1 MTDKQNRSAEEEVT
15 LARQKY
21 AHFLNDADR
30 YDTIQF
36 TQADLEHLRHPNPQP
51 LDSDYFISSP
61 YSNSAK
67 PKEEFEPKVK
77 EEPATERAIF
87 SIGKNPQPKP
97 KATPSYEEFQQAEA
111 ETHTDDEIEQKGGIS
126 FKLPQLSALF
136 RKRAPKPPL
145 GEPIEEEWIEEADM
159 EQAEVASS
167 SKPMESFAEPQ
178 EVESSEIVDEVNESE
193 PTVATEV
200 KDTVVASQ
208 EELIAFIEDERDWIE
223 EAEEDTNLYEEELE
237 EPTIRSDQMKS
248 NRVAEAKQ
256 SVGQFFN
263 RLKTRLS
270 QIGKKQKSKEEDIL
284 NLDEG
289 AEWTEAE
296 VAEYSETLSQETS
309 HFSEP
314 ILTDQVLEELLTED
328 DLMVE
333 SELSDQQNLV
343 RGTAWLTFGNVFSRI
358 LGALYVIPWAT
369 WLGAEYVQAN
379 GLYSA
384 GYVPYSL
391 FLAIATAGFPSA
403 VAKQM
408 AYYHSRKEYKVA
420 DKLFKY
426 SVFVMLLTGL
436 VSSAILFLFAPTLAT
451 HTPTENLDAAIAVI
465 RSLVPALLIL
475 PLMSVLR
482 GYFQGFNDMVPTAVS
497 QVIEQ
502 IARVVYMLAA
512 TYAITQLYFGEVTQ
526 AVVHSTFAA
535 FVGALASLI
544 YLVVIY
550 LRRLPLLERLMAQSA
565 EHKEIDFKESIR
577 IMLVDSIPFI
587 LLGSGI
593 IIAQV
598 MDTYTFRPM
607 LYATTILRN
616 REIVELYGVLSL
628 DVNKLIMII
637 ISLAVAVSTSAIPAI
652 ASKFAVRDVEGTRSI
667 TQRVI
672 VLFCYIMFPAAVGM
686 ASLSTNVYQ
695 LFYAQGS
702 VHGPSL
708 LVTACYMSIVLGAY
722 TVLSTVLQ
730 SMNYRRATIQ
740 YLALGL
746 VVKLVVQFP
755 LIALF
760 QTHGAIL
767 STMIGFAVA
776 TGLMYWKIDH
786 RLHIGTKQFSV
797 QLIKI
802 VVATIIMGLA
812 TTLWGRM
819 LDAAFGQVGRGMTFV
834 KVSLVV
840 LIGILIYF
848 AIMALF
854 GMLPI
859 LFGDRHK
866 DLQDKL
872 KVM

>member
-67 PKEEFEPKVK
+67 PKEEFEPELQ

-87 SIGKNPQPKP
+87 SIGKNAQPKP
-97 KATPSYEEFQQAEA
+97 KVTPSYEEFQQAEA
-111 ETHTDDEIEQKGGIS
+111 EAHTADEMEQKGGIS

-136 RKRAPKPPL
+136 RRRAPKPPL
-145 GEPIEEEWIEEADM
+145 EEEPIEEEWIEAADM
-159 EQAEVASS
+159 EQDEVASS
-167 SKPMESFAEPQ
+167 SKPIENFAEPQ
-178 EVESSEIVDEVNESE
+178 EVKSSEIVDEVRGLE

-200 KDTVVASQ
+200 EDTVAASQ
-208 EELIAFIEDERDWIE
+208 TFIEDEREWIE
-223 EAEEDTNLYEEELE
+223 EAEEDINLYEEELE
-237 EPTIRSDQMKS
+237 ELTTRSAQMKS
-248 NRVAEAKQ
+248 DGVAEVKQ

-263 RLKTRLS
+263 RLKTRMS
-270 QIGKKQKSKEEDIL
+270 QMGKKQKVTEEDIL

-289 AEWTEAE
+289 AEWTDAE

-328 DLMVE
+328 DLTVE

-343 RGTAWLTFGNVFSRI
+343 RGAAWLTFGNVFSRI

-369 WLGAEYVQAN
+369 WLGTEYVQAN

-598 MDTYTFRPM
+598 IDTYTFRPM